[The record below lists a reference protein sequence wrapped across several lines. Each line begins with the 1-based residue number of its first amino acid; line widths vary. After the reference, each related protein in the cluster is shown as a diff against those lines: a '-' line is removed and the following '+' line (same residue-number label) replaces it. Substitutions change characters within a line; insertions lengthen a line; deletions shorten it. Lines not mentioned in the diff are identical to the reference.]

1 MKVEF
6 DSSFEKQILKLTDSS
21 IKKRIVD
28 IIYQV
33 EKSIKLSDIHHIK
46 KMKGF
51 KNFYRIKSGDYRLGF
66 ELINNDTIYFIAF
79 AHRKDIYK
87 KFP

>member
-1 MKVEF
+1 
-6 DSSFEKQILKLTDSS
+6 
-21 IKKRIVD
+21 
-28 IIYQV
+28 
-33 EKSIKLSDIHHIK
+33 
-46 KMKGF
+46 MKGF